1 MILKKSRFLIP
12 VILVSILALFV
23 FGACSKKGPM
33 EPSAVD
39 QPSGGEMVEP
49 VKQPEPEPEQVV
61 DIPPPPP
68 PVKEE
73 PVMMDKEPVGMVE
86 EVPVKAGDVFFA
98 FDAYDLSPEAR
109 SILANNADILNAIPG
124 TKKGAVVIEGHCDER
139 GTREYNLALGE
150 RRANSVKKYLVS
162 MGVPSD
168 RLKTISYG
176 EDRPFAMG
184 SNEAAWKQNR
194 RAHFAIK

>member
-12 VILVSILALFV
+12 VIFVSILALFV
-23 FGACSKKGPM
+23 VGACSKKGPM
-33 EPSAVD
+33 EATPVD
-39 QPSGGEMVEP
+39 QPAESGMVEP
-49 VKQPEPEPEQVV
+49 VKQPEPEPQVQDV
-61 DIPPPPP
+61 PPPPE
-68 PVKEE
+68 PVMEE
-73 PVMMDKEPVGMVE
+73 PVMVEKEPVAMVE
-86 EVPVKAGDVFFA
+86 ETPIKAGDVFFA
-98 FDAYDLSPEAR
+98 FDAYDLSREAR

-162 MGVPSD
+162 LGVPGD
-168 RLKTISYG
+168 RLQTISYG

-194 RAHFAIK
+194 RAHFAIR